1 MELCIRQLEKTYP
14 NGTRALQQANLT
26 LGPGLFGL
34 LGPNGA
40 GKSTLMRTV
49 ATLQRPDSG
58 RIHFGDIDVLKQP
71 HALRQV
77 LGYLPQEFG
86 VYPGVSAERLLHYFA
101 RLKGLS
107 AKTTRHKVI
116 EEVLELTNLTPHRQ
130 QAVHTFS
137 GGMKRRFGIAQLLLN
152 DPQLIIVDEPTAG
165 LDPAERRHFLDV
177 LSGLSAAKTVIFST
191 HIVEDVK
198 ALCPSFAIMHR
209 GALLLHADTEQAL
222 CAIEQQVWEAELP
235 DWQETQGTVLLSQS
249 TRSARL
255 KRYRVWSPQAPSP
268 AFKPVQA
275 ELEDL
280 YFFHLKKQ

>member
-1 MELCIRQLEKTYP
+1 MKLRIRQLEKTYP
-14 NGTRALQQANLT
+14 NGTRALQRVNLT

-58 RIHFGDIDVLKQP
+58 DIHFGDVDVLQQP
-71 HALRQV
+71 YALRQI

-86 VYPGVSAERLLHYFA
+86 VYPGVSAERMLHYFA

-107 AKTTRHKVI
+107 SKPTRHKVV
-116 EEVLELTNLTPHRQ
+116 EEVLELTNLTPHRR
-130 QAVHTFS
+130 QAVSTFS

-165 LDPAERRHFLDV
+165 LDPAERRHFLGV
-177 LSGLSAAKTVIFST
+177 ISGLSAAKTIIFST
-191 HIVEDVK
+191 HIVQDVK
-198 ALCPSFAIMHR
+198 ALCPAFALMYQ
-209 GALLLHADTEQAL
+209 GALLFQADTAQAL
-222 CAIEQQVWEAELP
+222 SALEQQVWEADLP
-235 DWQETQGTVLLSQS
+235 DWQETQGAVLLSQS
-249 TRSARL
+249 TRSVGL
-255 KRYRVWSPQAPSP
+255 KRYRVCSPQAPSP
-268 AFKPVQA
+268 AFKPVRA

-280 YFFHLKKQ
+280 YFFHLKKR